1 MAQLPKLTSLL
12 IALILLF
19 TCAGCHNY
27 YKVTTSKKDPNVI
40 DSLNNVNRDFILRN
54 GNKAYYMKIQ
64 SMSDD
69 QKTVQVTL
77 DSLSWI
83 HRLYYYNGPKNNLKY
98 KITNPTQKIVLN
110 EVHFYIPY
118 DSSIKVPSS
127 YTLSLDKVQKIEV
140 IEKDKPRTTSSYI
153 LGAIGYT
160 LGAMAVAAII
170 IAATKSSCPFV
181 SADDG
186 NSFSIQG
193 EIYGGAIYPQLAKHD
208 YLPLKLAP
216 TADGAY
222 HIKISNELKE
232 IQYTDLAELWVIEHQ
247 PKTKVLA
254 GTNGELYS
262 ISDPQAPIEASLRY
276 HNDALKN
283 IAEANDLHMQ
293 YFDDSASKN
302 GTNDLMVTFHKPE
315 QAKQAKLLLTLK
327 NSYFLDYLY
336 GELAK
341 GFGKYYASYIKKQHK
356 KTAAELL
363 KWVSEQKIPL
373 EISIKTAEGWK
384 KVQELNTI
392 GPLATREVV
401 IPIDLSGITSK
412 ELQLRLSSGFMFW
425 EIDAMAID
433 YSSNTDF
440 AVEKLSLAQ
449 ATDEKGKDIRSL
461 INSEDGQYLAQPEI
475 GNVAT
480 LEYKA
485 GKKKEGM
492 AYSYVFH
499 TKGYYQHIRNFTG
512 KADIKFLKQFTKP
525 NAFPLYGIESYKQ
538 KLRTNPLLIASK

>member
-98 KITNPTQKIVLN
+98 KITNPTQKIELN
-110 EVHFYIPY
+110 EVHFYIPFY
-118 DSSIKVPSS
+118 SSKKVPSS

-232 IQYTDLAELWVIEHQ
+232 IQYTDMAELWVIEHQ

-302 GTNDLMVTFHKPE
+302 GVNDLMVTFHKPE

-373 EISIKTAEGWK
+373 EISIKTADGWK